1 MVAAGDEPSATR
13 TVPGFCTLCKSR
25 CGALFT
31 VREDH
36 IVKVEPDFSHPN
48 GDALCPKGRAAPEIA
63 DHPARLSTP
72 LRRTSPKGKLPARWE
87 PISWDEAVRVTRE
100 ALNSLKNLHGANT
113 IALQH
118 TSPSGTA
125 LSDSMEW
132 IDRLF
137 RLIGSANILTSTENC
152 NWHKDFT
159 HTFTFGARTPPANW
173 LDAKLGILW
182 GHNPAKTWL
191 AQASLISRA
200 RSRGMKLVVIDPRRS
215 TSALDADLWLR
226 VKPGADA
233 ALALCAV
240 RELIETGRYDKE
252 FIGCWSNAPFLID
265 DRTGCFLRPSAGSA
279 QFVVWNSRH
288 GRPEATSTECADPNW
303 TDWSLRYRGTVE
315 TPSGPVQAS
324 TALNHLWTAA
334 APWDYG
340 TTSTHTGIPISELRK
355 FIDLLTEAM
364 PAIGYHAWTG
374 IAQHANA
381 TQTERAIACL
391 YALLGGFDRRGG
403 NVQLPVLPA
412 RSTAVSTPLKNIATG
427 AGGQRHPLG
436 GSQIGYI
443 TGADFQDA
451 VLDENPYP
459 IRALLSFGA
468 NPILT
473 QPDSK
478 RTAKALSKLEF
489 YVHVDL
495 FHNPSNEYADVLLP
509 SSSLYENDSVRLGW
523 ELTVEGAER
532 LQYRP
537 QLVSRRGDTRSDAEI
552 AFLLARALGY
562 HDDEYFAL
570 DLDAARDRVLEPLGI
585 TLAELKEKL
594 VAKIPLHASYEKYRT
609 HGFNT
614 PSRRA
619 ELYSERLHEAGQDA
633 VPHFAAAPAA
643 ANGLPYLLSCVKNG
657 YYCHSQHRAINSLR
671 KRAPHPNVYVSE
683 RVAARHQLSPGM
695 AAEIHTSAGAVTMT
709 VEVDPSLADDVL
721 IAEFGWWEGNPDL
734 GLPALDALSASGS
747 NYNTMITTA
756 VADPVSGSIP
766 FRSIPCTIG
775 PAASLT
781 TWAGKRLF
789 TVTGRRM
796 QTSDITTVTLSP
808 VDRLPLPEFISGQY
822 LELSMPGQPDRSRRY
837 SLTCQSLDVGS
848 SYEISV
854 KRIEGGEIS
863 PLIHQVSIGD
873 EIECAAP
880 AGAFTVPHADNSS
893 PLVFVA
899 IGVGIT
905 PFISALRTAAY
916 CTQAPR
922 RPHITLLYSS
932 RTFADMAY
940 ASELVQ
946 IGRILGD
953 RFDMTAF
960 LTRAPDAGEFQGV
973 HHVVYRRFTPADIP
987 DRILG
992 AGGRVYY
999 CGPAESAREIKQ
1011 HLAIRGVGAH
1021 RFFYESFHAPTSSR
1035 HIPAADTIVSFAR
1048 SNRTTKWVAAEG
1060 LTLLALA
1067 ERNGIS
1073 APSGCRVGQCESCAT
1088 RLVRGNVAHLV
1099 EVNDDYLDGSSCLT
1113 CQSIPMGDVVLD
1125 L

>member
-1 MVAAGDEPSATR
+1 
-13 TVPGFCTLCKSR
+13 
-25 CGALFT
+25 
-31 VREDH
+31 
-36 IVKVEPDFSHPN
+36 
-48 GDALCPKGRAAPEIA
+48 
-63 DHPARLSTP
+63 
-72 LRRTSPKGKLPARWE
+72 
-87 PISWDEAVRVTRE
+87 
-100 ALNSLKNLHGANT
+100 
-113 IALQH
+113 
-118 TSPSGTA
+118 
-125 LSDSMEW
+125 MEW

-594 VAKIPLHASYEKYRT
+594 VAKIPLQLRE
-609 HGFNT
+609 
-614 PSRRA
+614 
-619 ELYSERLHEAGQDA
+619 
-633 VPHFAAAPAA
+633 VPHARI
-643 ANGLPYLLSCVKNG
+643 
-657 YYCHSQHRAINSLR
+657 QHTITAGRAVLR
-671 KRAPHPNVYVSE
+671 ASPRGRTRRRPTLRSRA
-683 RVAARHQLSPGM
+683 RCRQW
-695 AAEIHTSAGAVTMT
+695 SA
-709 VEVDPSLADDVL
+709 
-721 IAEFGWWEGNPDL
+721 
-734 GLPALDALSASGS
+734 LPALLREERILLSQPASCYQLAAQAG
-747 NYNTMITTA
+747 TTPECVCLRTCRRPA
-756 VADPVSGSIP
+756 SVESGYGCRDPHQ
-766 FRSIPCTIG
+766 R
-775 PAASLT
+775 
-781 TWAGKRLF
+781 
-789 TVTGRRM
+789 
-796 QTSDITTVTLSP
+796 
-808 VDRLPLPEFISGQY
+808 
-822 LELSMPGQPDRSRRY
+822 RSRHHDGRG
-837 SLTCQSLDVGS
+837 GS
-848 SYEISV
+848 V
-854 KRIEGGEIS
+854 
-863 PLIHQVSIGD
+863 
-873 EIECAAP
+873 
-880 AGAFTVPHADNSS
+880 
-893 PLVFVA
+893 
-899 IGVGIT
+899 
-905 PFISALRTAAY
+905 
-916 CTQAPR
+916 
-922 RPHITLLYSS
+922 
-932 RTFADMAY
+932 
-940 ASELVQ
+940 
-946 IGRILGD
+946 
-953 RFDMTAF
+953 
-960 LTRAPDAGEFQGV
+960 
-973 HHVVYRRFTPADIP
+973 
-987 DRILG
+987 
-992 AGGRVYY
+992 AGGRR
-999 CGPAESAREIKQ
+999 AD
-1011 HLAIRGVGAH
+1011 RGV
-1021 RFFYESFHAPTSSR
+1021 
-1035 HIPAADTIVSFAR
+1035 
-1048 SNRTTKWVAAEG
+1048 
-1060 LTLLALA
+1060 
-1067 ERNGIS
+1067 
-1073 APSGCRVGQCESCAT
+1073 
-1088 RLVRGNVAHLV
+1088 RLVG
-1099 EVNDDYLDGSSCLT
+1099 G
-1113 CQSIPMGDVVLD
+1113 QP
-1125 L
+1125 